1 VTTNVTIKITMNAK
15 KIVRKEKIF
24 TKGVV
29 CQHLG
34 ILKEGKR
41 K

>member
-1 VTTNVTIKITMNAK
+1 MNAK

-24 TKGVV
+24 TKHVEF
-29 CQHLG
+29 QHLR
-34 ILKEGKR
+34 ILKEIKR